1 MLPEPQNVPHNNSH
15 SIASDA
21 NVLDLGY
28 ASLYSRSGEFINVYL
43 FPICLVLS
51 ALFGFLAFKAGASA
65 DTSAAISAT
74 TLFSAAYIRGAISLG
89 LLLHPL
95 YQTWKFAGALST
107 TKTTAHVFTADGVE
121 LESANGPTL
130 LPWNSISRVVET
142 KKGFLF
148 YRDGKLATFL
158 PARHL
163 EGPVEAELIRK
174 FIRKNVANATLRG

>member
-1 MLPEPQNVPHNNSH
+1 MLPEPHDKPH

-28 ASLYSRSGEFINVYL
+28 ASLYSPWGEFINVYL

-51 ALFGFLAFKAGASA
+51 ALFGFLAFKAGAST
-65 DTSAAISAT
+65 DT
-74 TLFSAAYIRGAISLG
+74 TLAITFGTLTVAGYVKATLSLG
-89 LLLHPL
+89 FLLHPL
-95 YQTWKFAGALST
+95 YQTWKFAGALPN

-163 EGPVEAELIRK
+163 EGPVEADLIRK
-174 FIRKNVANATLRG
+174 FIRLKVADATLL

>member
-1 MLPEPQNVPHNNSH
+1 MLPEPHNELH
-15 SIASDA
+15 SIATD
-21 NVLDLGY
+21 VRPLDLGY
-28 ASLYSRSGEFINVYL
+28 AALYSRWGELNIYL

-51 ALFGFLAFKAGASA
+51 ALFGFIAFKAGASP
-65 DTSAAISAT
+65 DTSLEITATTLVATAYVKAAIS
-74 TLFSAAYIRGAISLG
+74 FGF
-89 LLLHPL
+89 LLHPL
-95 YQTWKFAGALST
+95 YQTWKFAGALSG

-130 LPWNSISRVVET
+130 LSWKSISKVVET

-148 YRDGKLATFL
+148 YSDGKLATFL

-174 FIRKNVANATLRG
+174 FIRKNVADTQLLA

>member
-1 MLPEPQNVPHNNSH
+1 MLPEPHDKPH

-21 NVLDLGY
+21 SVLDLGY
-28 ASLYSRSGEFINVYL
+28 ASLYSRWGELYIYL
-43 FPICLVLS
+43 VPTCIVLS

-65 DTSAAISAT
+65 DTSVAITFTTLISAR
-74 TLFSAAYIRGAISLG
+74 YIRAGISLG
-89 LLLHPL
+89 FLLHPL
-95 YQTWKFAGALST
+95 YQTWKLAGTLPS

-130 LPWNSISRVVET
+130 LPWNSISKVVET

-163 EGPVEAELIRK
+163 EGPVEADLIRK
-174 FIRKNVANATLRG
+174 FIRKKVADATLLA

>member
-1 MLPEPQNVPHNNSH
+1 MLPEPQNDPHNKAH
-15 SIASDA
+15 SVATDIRPF
-21 NVLDLGY
+21 DLGY
-28 ASLYSRSGEFINVYL
+28 ASLYSRWGELYIYL
-43 FPICLVLS
+43 LPICLVLS
-51 ALFGFLAFKAGASA
+51 ALFGFLAFKAGASP
-65 DTSAAISAT
+65 DTSVEIT
-74 TLFSAAYIRGAISLG
+74 GITLIAAAYIKGAISFG
-89 LLLHPL
+89 FLLHPV
-95 YQTWKFAGALST
+95 YQTWKFAGALSG

-130 LPWNSISRVVET
+130 LPWNSISKVVET

-174 FIRKNVANATLRG
+174 FIRKKVADASLLA